1 LCCVEM
7 TDPTTKITDLHN
19 EDVKNDE
26 DKPFKKMTFDYSF
39 WSHDGFSTRDDGYAY
54 PDGPNSPYHDQE
66 HVYKVVGVDVLNS
79 AWEGFHVCLFAYGQT
94 GSGKS
99 YSMTGYGTNRGV
111 IPLACTE
118 IFERIAANDDPELT
132 YQVEAQVC
140 EIYNE
145 KVQDLVC
152 DPRKRGKDGLKI
164 RESKALGIY
173 VEGLSKHPVTSYE
186 QIKKVMDQAESNR
199 SVEATLMNA
208 TSSRA
213 HTVTMVSFTQVTK
226 HAGKT
231 AKKVSM
237 INLIDLAGSEKNSQT
252 GATGDRLKEASAIN
266 GSLSALGNVIRT
278 LVDVQNGM
286 KGKMIPYRD
295 SKLTRMLQ
303 NALGGNSKTYL
314 ICAIRPGA
322 RFYEE
327 SGSTLRFAN
336 DAKKLKNKAV
346 INEDPMAKM
355 IRELKAENDKLKK
368 LLEAGGGSLDALNAP
383 AGGGGDP
390 EAEAKLKAMQ
400 E

>member
-1 LCCVEM
+1 
-7 TDPTTKITDLHN
+7 
-19 EDVKNDE
+19 
-26 DKPFKKMTFDYSF
+26 
-39 WSHDGFSTRDDGYAY
+39 
-54 PDGPNSPYHDQE
+54 
-66 HVYKVVGVDVLNS
+66 
-79 AWEGFHVCLFAYGQT
+79 
-94 GSGKS
+94 
-99 YSMTGYGTNRGV
+99 
-111 IPLACTE
+111 
-118 IFERIAANDDPELT
+118 
-132 YQVEAQVC
+132 
-140 EIYNE
+140 
-145 KVQDLVC
+145 
-152 DPRKRGKDGLKI
+152 
-164 RESKALGIY
+164 
-173 VEGLSKHPVTSYE
+173 
-186 QIKKVMDQAESNR
+186 
-199 SVEATLMNA
+199 MNA

-278 LVDVQNGM
+278 LVDVQNGV
-286 KGKMIPYRD
+286 KGKVIPYRD

-327 SGSTLRFAN
+327 TGSTMRFAN

-368 LLEAGGGSLDALNAP
+368 LLEAGGGSLDALNAAP
-383 AGGGGDP
+383 GGGGPDP

-400 E
+400 EQLEANRREMEEMSKSWEDKVEEARAKDVEEAAKKKEEEEARLAGTPHLINLNEDPMLDRKAIYDIKAGCDLTAGRRSKASSHKLQLGGVGIQTDHCVFSTSEDGTTTITACNGKAADQLRINGKKVGNTETVTLVPNDRICIGPSAVFLYKNIPRESEASMPDDPSDPISYDTAAEEIYNAEEDENKNSESA